1 MKSQKLAKNKRRN
14 QNSHSFVCAFTGN
27 PIFSIQLRICVLYLK
42 YAGMDQHNF
51 LETCENLFS
60 FLCYCVEPL
69 DVSLA
74 PSSAHQVENK
84 RSRPSCSIFN
94 HPPFNTKSRYNI
106 YIHGLKGKNKVH
118 VWGGMT
124 SSDQALN
131 TSVSQ
136 VCLFY
141 ILLIEIQGI
150 TYVIYVT
157 HCQDFWTGP
166 HIDFILA

>member
-1 MKSQKLAKNKRRN
+1 MCIS
-14 QNSHSFVCAFTGN
+14 C
-27 PIFSIQLRICVLYLK
+27 LK
-42 YAGMDQHNF
+42 YADLDHNNF
-51 LETCENLFS
+51 LETFQRRKLKKHDMLLVLLRWIAWSLFGAIWWTTS
-60 FLCYCVEPL
+60 EEQTKQLI
-69 DVSLA
+69 
-74 PSSAHQVENK
+74 
-84 RSRPSCSIFN
+84 CSISN

-118 VWGGMT
+118 VWGGDDVIR
-124 SSDQALN
+124 SGPQHASY
-131 TSVSQ
+131 VSR

-141 ILLIEIQGI
+141 ILFIEIQGI